1 MTKPAAFY
9 ASVHSVRTVAG
20 RKNYQIV
27 LEGPVEDLP
36 KVLQAIG
43 NINPATSTWL
53 AIARLDPETVK
64 EVMPADERNS
74 IIRPDTQSRE
84 EVMPDTPV
92 EYGPQNN
99 TSPASGPDIPAR
111 AHKPVAAEKQL
122 AQLAGMLSKK
132 KLFHQYLVKIHG
144 WKGVTNN
151 VAADFIRDYCGVV
164 SRSNIIAGT
173 FAGDK
178 FEELNYAFNRW
189 RDADK
194 YVEASA

>member
-53 AIARLDPETVK
+53 AIARLDPEIVK
-64 EVMPADERNS
+64 EVMPDKPEHGNL
-74 IIRPDTQSRE
+74 PTND
-84 EVMPDTPV
+84 
-92 EYGPQNN
+92 

-194 YVEASA
+194 YVEVSA